1 MKTDKETIK
10 KKTIIDPKGLN
21 YSGLTDE
28 EIREICLSNLTRQAQ
43 ELGLGY

>member
-10 KKTIIDPKGLN
+10 KKTIVDVRGLK

-43 ELGLGY
+43 ELDLGY